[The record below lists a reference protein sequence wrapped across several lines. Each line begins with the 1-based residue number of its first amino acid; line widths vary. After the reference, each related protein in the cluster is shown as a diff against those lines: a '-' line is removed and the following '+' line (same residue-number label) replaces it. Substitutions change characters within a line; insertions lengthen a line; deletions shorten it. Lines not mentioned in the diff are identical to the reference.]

1 MTIKFLSI
9 LSLVIVLFSCKKNE
23 EHSTLDVEKSKESE
37 EITAKDISKIRYTD
51 YILDSRTEDVAVN
64 WVEYNQLQD
73 VITKVKK
80 GDLSFFNDNKK
91 EIKELLNNLKQNIP
105 NQVNTAAIL
114 ARIAAFE
121 TKLYKLES
129 LSNLAT
135 TTKPELIS
143 VIKEFFVAFSN
154 LNLQMNKKLE
164 ADTII
169 IEKP

>member
-1 MTIKFLSI
+1 MNIKFLSI
-9 LSLVIVLFSCKKNE
+9 LSLVIIIFSCKKNE
-23 EHSTLDVEKSKESE
+23 ENSALVVEKLKESD
-37 EITAKDISKIRYTD
+37 EITVKDLSKIRYTD
-51 YILDSRTEDVAVN
+51 YILDSRTEDIVVN

-73 VITKVKK
+73 AITKVKN
-80 GDLSFFNDNKK
+80 GDLSFFNDNNK
-91 EIKELLNNLKQNIP
+91 EIKELLKNLKQNIP
-105 NQVNTAAIL
+105 IEVNTASIL
-114 ARIAAFE
+114 ARITAFE

-135 TTKPELIS
+135 TTKPELIA

-169 IEKP
+169 VEKP